1 MTPEEKA
8 KTLETLQHVRQQI
21 DALHAEAF
29 TIFVEAVHNL
39 GLMLTPISKNQEVL
53 AYKLTEIESKLREE
67 ALNDSP
73 L

>member
-8 KTLETLQHVRQQI
+8 NTLAILQHVRRQI
-21 DALHAEAF
+21 DDLHSEAF

-39 GLMLTPISKNQEVL
+39 GLMLIPITKNQEVL
-53 AYKLTEIESKLREE
+53 AYKLTELEAKLREE
-67 ALNDSP
+67 ITDDST